1 MSVKVENLEHNMAK
15 LTVEVDAAELD
26 KAMQRAY
33 EKQKKNIS
41 VPGFRKGKVPRQLV
55 EKMYGPEVF
64 YEDAANDLLQTEYP
78 KAYDESGLEIV
89 SQPKIDVTQLEKGK
103 NFIFTAEVAVKPP
116 VKLGEYK
123 GIEVTKIDTDVTDKE
138 VADEI
143 ASEQRKNSRTVSVD
157 RAAQNDDTVNIDFE
171 GFIDGEVFEGG
182 KGENYDLKI
191 GSHSFIGDFED
202 QIVGH
207 SKGDEFDVNVSFP
220 DDYFQ
225 KDLAGKPATF
235 KVKVNDVKETQLPN
249 LDDEF
254 AQDVSE
260 FDTFDEYKA
269 DVKKKLEESKKDS
282 AKRAQED
289 EAVEKLSQS
298 SEMDIPDAMIDNQVD
313 NMINEFSRN
322 MAQQGLSMQQYMQYT
337 GMTMDQFREQ
347 ARPDALSRIQG
358 SLVLE
363 AVAKDAGIEATDEDV
378 DAELQKMADQYK
390 MELDKVKE
398 LIDDEQRESIKKDV
412 QIQKALELIL
422 DNAVEVERTEE
433 NTDDASADDAKSE
446 DAEKSA
452 DAEDATEE

>member
-171 GFIDGEVFEGG
+171 GFIDGEAFEGG

-235 KVKVNDVKETQLPN
+235 KVKVNDVKETQLPD